1 MNFAAVELQSFFFLP
16 FFFSAEKSGCFHSAI
31 EIFGKGCARST
42 TTMTTRCWTNKNRCK
57 KCGSMRACVCVL
69 CGLWMRPR
77 RTKDVVERRAVC
89 RLISF
94 YCTTLVHSMCRG
106 VKLTDA
112 ILKIKDEEKCAEFVL
127 SVPSHLRS
135 LRWISRHDLPSEN
148 YDIVDVSD
156 GPRIRKEKTAIV
168 CVCEY
173 RSLCKML
180 KWTCDLFKWNINSI
194 HDHGRHISFIRRV
207 YIQIHSQSR
216 VDTRDYD

>member
-1 MNFAAVELQSFFFLP
+1 MSSSFEFCCRRITIVLLIAV
-16 FFFSAEKSGCFHSAI
+16 FSAEKSGCYLLLFCDRN
-31 EIFGKGCARST
+31 FRVGL
-42 TTMTTRCWTNKNRCK
+42 CWLEEDDDDNDDKMLNKQK
-57 KCGSMRACVCVL
+57 SMQKMWKYTCVCVL

-127 SVPSHLRS
+127 FVPSHLWS
-135 LRWISRHDLPSEN
+135 LRWISRHDLLAEN

-156 GPRIRKEKTAIV
+156 GPRIRKKKQRL
-168 CVCEY
+168 CVWV
-173 RSLCKML
+173 SFVVQNVKMNV
-180 KWTCDLFKWNINSI
+180 W
-194 HDHGRHISFIRRV
+194 FIQMK
-207 YIQIHSQSR
+207 Y
-216 VDTRDYD
+216 